1 MKKKTMEQLRREI
14 DKLDHQV
21 IDLLNQRALL
31 VIEMGKCKLKKGW
44 KLFDPKREKKVLS
57 NVISENTGPLSS
69 DAIIRIYERIIDES
83 RRLER
88 IEVYNKK
95 RS

>member
-1 MKKKTMEQLRREI
+1 MRKKTIEQLRREI
-14 DKLDHQV
+14 DKLDQQI

-31 VIEMGKCKLKKGW
+31 VIEMGRCKLKEGR

-57 NVISENTGPLSS
+57 NVISENPGPLSS
-69 DAIIRIYERIIDES
+69 NAIIRIYERIIDES

-95 RS
+95 KS